1 MNRVCH
7 IVQSYYPRDPRIR
20 RQAEALVE
28 AGYSVDVICL
38 RAPGQASRES
48 INGVEVT
55 RIPLGRQRGGPARYV
70 LEYVA
75 FLFMS
80 AALAAVRARRY
91 QVIHVSNMPDFLVF
105 AAIVPKLFGTVVLLD
120 EHDPFPELLMSK
132 YNLGPQHWLIKVA
145 RWLEKRSL
153 RFAHHVLT
161 TTRALKE
168 HYEIISNRVPVSV
181 VMNLPD
187 EKLFRPPDNFHNVIG
202 DQGRDFVILY
212 AGTVSRIYNLDLAVG
227 AVANLKDRIP
237 KLKLRI
243 VGEGDDIPRLKAM
256 AEELGIA
263 DRVEFT
269 GDVPFSKVPEFIA
282 QSSVGISLLKL
293 DPLTD
298 MCFNNKAGEY
308 VAMGLPCISTRT
320 TTASDHFPDDVVRFV
335 EPGSQESLE
344 AAILDLYENP
354 KLRLQMSRRG
364 LEFTQN
370 ANWSTEKKK
379 YVELI
384 GSLCEKR
391 KGRKIPDR

>member
-28 AGYSVDVICL
+28 AGYGVDVICL
-38 RAPGQASRES
+38 RAPGQASRELV
-48 INGVEVT
+48 NGVEVT
-55 RIPLGRQRGGPARYV
+55 RVPLGRQRGGPARYV

-75 FLFMS
+75 FLMMS
-80 AALAAVRARRY
+80 AALAAIRARRY
-91 QVIHVSNMPDFLVF
+91 RVIHVSNMPDFLVF
-105 AAIVPKLFGTVVLLD
+105 AAIVPKLFGASVLLD

-132 YNLGPQHWLIKVA
+132 YGLGSQHWLIKFA

-153 RFAHHVLT
+153 QFAHHVLT

-168 HYEIISNRVPVSV
+168 HYEAITSRVPVSV

-187 EKLFRPPDNFHNVIG
+187 ERLFRPPDEFHKVIG
-202 DQGRDFVILY
+202 DQERDFTILY
-212 AGTVSRIYNLDLAVG
+212 AGTVSRIYNLDLAIS
-227 AVANLKDRIP
+227 AVANLKDKIP
-237 KLKLRI
+237 KLRLRI
-243 VGEGDDIPRLKAM
+243 VGEGDDLPRLKAM

-282 QSSVGISLLKL
+282 QSSVGISLLRL

-320 TTASDHFPDDVVRFV
+320 TTAADHFPEDVVRFV
-335 EPGSQESLE
+335 NPGSQESLE
-344 AAILDLYENP
+344 EAIIDLHANP
-354 KLRLQMSRRG
+354 ELRLQMSRKG

-384 GSLCEKR
+384 ESLCTKN
-391 KGRKIPDR
+391 KGRKNL

>member
-1 MNRVCH
+1 MTRVCH

-20 RQAEALVE
+20 RQAEALIE

-38 RAPGQASRES
+38 RAPGQTSREL

-75 FLFMS
+75 FLIMS
-80 AALAAVRARRY
+80 AAVAAARARRY

-105 AAIVPKLFGTVVLLD
+105 AAIVPKLFGAFVLLD

-132 YNLGPQHWLIKVA
+132 YGLGPQHWLIKIA

-153 RFAHHVLT
+153 RFAHHILT

-168 HYEIISNRVPVSV
+168 HYEAITNQVPVSV

-187 EKLFRPPDNFHNVIG
+187 EKLFSPPDNFHKTIS
-202 DQGRDFVILY
+202 DQGRDFVIIY
-212 AGTVSRIYNLDLAVG
+212 AGTVSKIYNLDLAVG

-237 KLKLRI
+237 RLRLKI
-243 VGEGDDIPRLKAM
+243 VGEGDDLPRLKTM
-256 AEELGIA
+256 AEELGIK
-263 DRVEFT
+263 DIVEFT
-269 GDVPFSKVPEFIA
+269 GDVPFSKVPELIA
-282 QSSVGISLLKL
+282 QSSVGISLLRL

-320 TTASDHFPDDVVRFV
+320 TTAANHFPDDVVRFV
-335 EPGSQESLE
+335 DPGSQESLE
-344 AAILDLYENP
+344 AAILDLYNNP
-354 KLRLQMSRRG
+354 DLRLQMSRNG
-364 LEFTQN
+364 LAFTQN

-384 GSLCEKR
+384 RSLCTNSKR
-391 KGRKIPDR
+391 